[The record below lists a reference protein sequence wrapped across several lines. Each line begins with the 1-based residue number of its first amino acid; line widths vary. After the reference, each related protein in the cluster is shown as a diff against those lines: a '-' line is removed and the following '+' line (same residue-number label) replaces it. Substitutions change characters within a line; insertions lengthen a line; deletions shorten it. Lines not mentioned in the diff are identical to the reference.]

1 MMGDFMIIK
10 EKDLVDTIYSVLNN
24 HDEFSITVEDFM
36 MYIEAISNIFNEY
49 HFQTES
55 KTMPITMLT
64 ENEYV
69 KAVDE
74 EGEIHFSVPKR
85 KRKRIFEKNKELASS
100 FDKILIA
107 CEFASEL
114 YEGTNNLAI
123 VDIANPDD
131 EYELDYEFAGTKA
144 AESRLFTDGD
154 VSLDEENSTDEYLSA
169 SKTASVTD
177 STFVITA
184 YYTGSKVQNLN
195 IRTKI
200 YDTDYMLER
209 VNSITNGVLLDY
221 DVSPDRPYVY
231 TLKKM

>member
-1 MMGDFMIIK
+1 MIIK
-10 EKDLVDTIYSVLNN
+10 EKDLVDTIYSVLND

-36 MYIEAISNIFNEY
+36 MYIEAISNIFSEY

-55 KTMPITMLT
+55 QTMPITMLT

-69 KAVDE
+69 KAVDN

-114 YEGTNNLAI
+114 YEETNNLAS

-131 EYELDYEFAGTKA
+131 EYELDYEFAGIKT
-144 AESRLFTDGD
+144 AESRLFTDGN
-154 VSLDEENSTDEYLSA
+154 VSLDDENS
-169 SKTASVTD
+169 
-177 STFVITA
+177 TA

-221 DVSPDRPYVY
+221 DVSSDRPYVY

>member
-1 MMGDFMIIK
+1 MI
-10 EKDLVDTIYSVLNN
+10 
-24 HDEFSITVEDFM
+24 
-36 MYIEAISNIFNEY
+36 YIEAISNIFSEY

-55 KTMPITMLT
+55 ETMPITMLT

-69 KAVDE
+69 KAVDN

-114 YEGTNNLAI
+114 YEGTNNLAS

-131 EYELDYEFAGTKA
+131 EYDLDYEFAGTKT
-144 AESRLFTDGD
+144 AESRLFTDGN

-221 DVSPDRPYVY
+221 DVSSDRPYVY